1 MARMNFS
8 FLKRVILSVLIAGIL
23 HSCTNYKN
31 LTYFNNISD
40 SSEVYRK
47 GVNIKLKEYMPVTV
61 KQDDILSVIVSTNDP
76 ENKMTEVINMISQPS
91 VRTSGSGGQSQTF
104 NNNTQGFLVDKSG
117 HIELPLL
124 GRIHIEGLTTSEVGT
139 LVKKKA
145 EKLFKDPTVNIRL
158 LNYRVTVLGE
168 VSRPGTYS
176 FSNEKVSVLDA
187 LGMAGDLTV
196 YGKRDNVLVIR
207 ELNDQKKAIR
217 LNLNDASLLMA
228 SPYFYLQQ
236 NDVVYV
242 EPVKNKAVQS
252 DASTSRTISIVTGAA
267 SILAVIIAALLR

>member
-1 MARMNFS
+1 MKLIFFKRIVFS
-8 FLKRVILSVLIAGIL
+8 AIIAGLL

-31 LTYFNNISD
+31 LTYFNNITD
-40 SSEVYRK
+40 SGEVYKK
-47 GVNIKLKEYMPVTV
+47 GVNITLQEYMPVTV

-91 VRTSGSGGQSQTF
+91 VRGSGSGNQSQTF
-104 NNNTQGFLVDKSG
+104 NSNTQGFLVDKAG
-117 HIELPLL
+117 NIELPLL
-124 GRIHIEGLTTSEVGT
+124 GRLHIEGLTTSEVGE
-139 LVKKKA
+139 LVKTKA
-145 EKLFKDPTVNIRL
+145 AKLFREPTVNIRL

-168 VSRPGTYS
+168 VARPGTYS

-196 YGKRDNVLVIR
+196 YGKRDNVMVIR
-207 ELNDQKKAIR
+207 ETGSQKNAVR
-217 LNLNDASLLMA
+217 LNLNDATLLMA
-228 SPYFYLQQ
+228 SPCFYLQQ

>member
-1 MARMNFS
+1 MKLT
-8 FLKRVILSVLIAGIL
+8 FLKAAVLVMVLTGIF

-31 LTYFNNISD
+31 LTYFNNIAD
-40 SSEVYRK
+40 SIPTYQK
-47 GVNIKLKEYMPVTV
+47 GVSIALREYQPVTI
-61 KQDDILSVIVSTNDP
+61 KQDDILSVMVSTNDP
-76 ENKMTEVINMISQPS
+76 ENRMTEVINTISQPPTRS
-91 VRTSGSGGQSQTF
+91 TSTGNQTQTF

-117 HIELPLL
+117 NIELPLL
-124 GRIHIEGLTTSEVGT
+124 GSLKVEGLTTPQAAE
-139 LVKKKA
+139 LVKSKA
-145 EKLFKDPTVNIRL
+145 LKLFKEPTVNIRL

-196 YGKRDNVLVIR
+196 YGKRDNVMVIR
-207 ELNDQKKAIR
+207 EANNQKNAIR
-217 LNLNDASLLMA
+217 MNLNDASALMA
-228 SPYFYLQQ
+228 SPAFYLQQ

-267 SILAVIIAALLR
+267 SILAVIVAALLR